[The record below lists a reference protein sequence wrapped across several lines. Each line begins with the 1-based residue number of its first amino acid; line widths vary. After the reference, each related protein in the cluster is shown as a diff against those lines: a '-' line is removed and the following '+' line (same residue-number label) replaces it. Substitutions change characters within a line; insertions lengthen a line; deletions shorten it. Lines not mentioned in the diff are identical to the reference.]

1 MKVSVEINVSD
12 KEFYDV
18 MMKSLQEELNNVSK
32 KKLELKEGLKYKK
45 KSAQRKGVGS
55 EITVHIKRLVPN
67 ELYVAT
73 FNTAIDH
80 TTISYKIESLSES
93 KIRVTYEEIYENV
106 SSKEVPAW
114 RQKMAEKQSAK
125 KSKKMFKEVEKFI
138 LNERNKKD

>member
-18 MMKSLQEELNNVSK
+18 MMKSLQEELNHVSK

-45 KSAQRKGVGS
+45 KSAQRKGIGS
-55 EITVHIKRLVPN
+55 EITVYIKKLVPN

-80 TTISYKIESLSES
+80 TMISYKIEALDES
-93 KIRVTYEEIYENV
+93 KIRVTYEEVYENV
-106 SSKEVPAW
+106 FSQNVPAW
-114 RQKMAEKQSAK
+114 KQKMAEKQSSKKAK
-125 KSKKMFKEVEKFI
+125 KMLKEIEKFI
-138 LNERNKKD
+138 LNERSK

>member
-1 MKVSVEINVSD
+1 MKVSVELNVSD

-18 MMKSLQEELNNVSK
+18 MMKSLQEELNRVSK

-45 KSAQRKGVGS
+45 TSAQRKEIGS

-80 TTISYKIESLSES
+80 TTISYKIEALNSS
-93 KIRVTYEEIYENV
+93 KI
-106 SSKEVPAW
+106 K
-114 RQKMAEKQSAK
+114 
-125 KSKKMFKEVEKFI
+125 EKFCKIEI
-138 LNERNKKD
+138 LLNH

>member
-1 MKVSVEINVSD
+1 MKVGIELNVSD

-18 MMKSLQEELNNVSK
+18 MMKSLQEELNNVTK

-45 KSAQRKGVGS
+45 KSTQRKGVGS

-73 FNTAIDH
+73 FNTDIDH
-80 TTISYKIESLSES
+80 TTISYKIEVLSKS
-93 KIRVTYEEIYENV
+93 KIKVTYEEIYENI
-106 SSKEVPAW
+106 SSQNVPAW

-125 KSKKMFKEVEKFI
+125 KAKKMFKEIEKFI
-138 LNERNKKD
+138 LNERNK

>member
-18 MMKSLQEELNNVSK
+18 MMKSLQEELNHVSK

-45 KSAQRKGVGS
+45 KSAQRKGIGS
-55 EITVHIKRLVPN
+55 EITVYIKKLVPN

-80 TTISYKIESLSES
+80 TMISYKIEALDES
-93 KIRVTYEEIYENV
+93 KIRATYEEVYENI
-106 SSKEVPAW
+106 SSQNVPAW
-114 RQKMAEKQSAK
+114 RQKMAEKQSSKKAK
-125 KSKKMFKEVEKFI
+125 KMLKEIEKFI
-138 LNERNKKD
+138 LNERSK

>member
-18 MMKSLQEELNNVSK
+18 MMKSLQEELNHVSK

-45 KSAQRKGVGS
+45 KSAQRKGIGS
-55 EITVHIKRLVPN
+55 EITVYIKKLVPN

-80 TTISYKIESLSES
+80 TMISYKIDALNES
-93 KIRVTYEEIYENV
+93 KIKVTYEEVYENV
-106 SSKEVPAW
+106 SSQNVPAW
-114 RQKMAEKQSAK
+114 KQKMAEKQSIK
-125 KSKKMFKEVEKFI
+125 KAKKMFKEIEKFI
-138 LNERNKKD
+138 LNERNK

>member
-1 MKVSVEINVSD
+1 MKVGIELNVSD

-18 MMKSLQEELNNVSK
+18 MMKSLLEELNNVTK

-45 KSAQRKGVGS
+45 KSTQRKGVVS

-80 TTISYKIESLSES
+80 TTISYKIEVLSES
-93 KIRVTYEEIYENV
+93 KIKVTYEEIYENI
-106 SSKEVPAW
+106 SSQNVPAW

-125 KSKKMFKEVEKFI
+125 KAKKMFKEIEKFI
-138 LNERNKKD
+138 LNERNK

>member
-1 MKVSVEINVSD
+1 MKVGIELNVSD

-18 MMKSLQEELNNVSK
+18 MMKSLQEELNNVTK

-45 KSAQRKGVGS
+45 KSTQRKGVGS

-80 TTISYKIESLSES
+80 TTISYKIEVLSES
-93 KIRVTYEEIYENV
+93 KIKVTYEEIYENI
-106 SSKEVPAW
+106 SSQNIPAW

-125 KSKKMFKEVEKFI
+125 KAKKMFKEIEKFI
-138 LNERNKKD
+138 LSERNK